1 MRFLYVV
8 SASLNGR
15 MIHSLKTRFT
25 VIFFFNLASYR
36 ERLTIPTIYLVYFNL
51 VQSI

>member
-1 MRFLYVV
+1 MV

-25 VIFFFNLASYR
+25 VDRDFFFIISH
-36 ERLTIPTIYLVYFNL
+36 LVEN
-51 VQSI
+51 V